1 MKKHRSVYRT
11 QFPATRPRL
20 PQRHAGSSI
29 KWLII
34 TAFCVALTVFVVALA
49 SAARTS
55 DGSPV
60 RTQKQQAQLPTAQPA
75 PTRQAGIMAM
85 QQGPFLSSVFT
96 VRNFWQGPVGRDW
109 VLAYAGVQP
118 KADGT
123 AGQGGIVLYT
133 ETVNAVGG
141 FDLHPLGTFLVPSA
155 SPALSITA
163 VQGNLMIVRSE
174 NGPPLT
180 FNLQTHQ
187 FQ

>member
-1 MKKHRSVYRT
+1 M
-11 QFPATRPRL
+11 L
-20 PQRHAGSSI
+20 
-29 KWLII
+29 I
-34 TAFCVALTVFVVALA
+34 TAFCIALTVCLVAFA
-49 SAARTS
+49 SAAQAS
-55 DGSPV
+55 GGSSAG
-60 RTQKQQAQLPTAQPA
+60 RQKQQQLAQTGRPALPVQPA
-75 PTRQAGIMAM
+75 PTRQAGIVDL

-96 VRNFWQGPVGRDW
+96 VRNFWQGPVGSAW
-109 VLAYAGVQP
+109 VLAYAGAQP

-123 AGQGGIVLYT
+123 AGQGGIVLYS